1 MKNTITI
8 NGKNFKKV
16 SNINVISLVNSG
28 TIIYELDN
36 NELEL
41 LHCGID
47 RVQSDL
53 IYVTPMGL

>member
-41 LHCGID
+41 LHLGID
-47 RVQSDL
+47 RVQTDL
-53 IYVTPMGL
+53 IYVTPTGL